1 MSTNSS
7 TRIPVLV
14 LAGPT
19 ASGKTDL
26 LLELFGGGGPQ
37 GLPAAEVVSADSMQA
52 YRGMDIGTAK
62 PDAALRALLPH
73 RLVDILDPSET
84 YSAGD
89 FVRLA
94 DEACAEIAAAGR
106 LPVVAGGTG
115 FYIRNFILGLPS
127 APTADPAVRAAVAAD
142 LAARGIEALREELRL
157 GDPRAYGRIHRND
170 EYRVC
175 RALEVLRASG
185 RALSDF
191 APPSEA
197 RSRYRFLVVALA
209 RAREELYARIDARV
223 DAMLAAGLP
232 AEFRGLRAAGF
243 GPEAP
248 GMKAIGYAEFFE
260 AEAAGLDPLSPEGL
274 AATAELVKRNTRRYA
289 KRQETFFRGLPGLV
303 SLEAAGEGRAGTA
316 AAAAGLVRLLGDF
329 LADFPR

>member
-1 MSTNSS
+1 
-7 TRIPVLV
+7 
-14 LAGPT
+14 
-19 ASGKTDL
+19 
-26 LLELFGGGGPQ
+26 
-37 GLPAAEVVSADSMQA
+37 MQA

-62 PDAALRALLPH
+62 PDAALRAALPH

-94 DEACAEIAAAGR
+94 DEACGDIAAAGR

-115 FYIRNFILGLPS
+115 FYIRNFILGLPT
-127 APTADPAVRAAVAAD
+127 APTADPAVRAGVAAD
-142 LAARGIEALREELRL
+142 LVARGIEALREELRL
-157 GDPRAYGRIHRND
+157 ADPRAHARIHRND

-175 RALEVLRASG
+175 RALEVLRSSG
-185 RALSDF
+185 RPLSDF
-191 APPSEA
+191 APPGEA
-197 RSRYRFLVVALA
+197 RARYRFLVVALA
-209 RAREELYARIDARV
+209 RPREELYARIDARV
-223 DAMLAAGLP
+223 DAMMAAGLP
-232 AEFRGLRAAGF
+232 AEFRRLRAAGY

-260 AEAAGLDPLSPEGL
+260 TEAAGLDPCSPAGL

-303 SLEAAGEGRAGTA
+303 SLPLGGEAGAGSAG
-316 AAAAGLVRLLGDF
+316 AAAGLSRLLLEF
-329 LADFPR
+329 LDGPSPSPA